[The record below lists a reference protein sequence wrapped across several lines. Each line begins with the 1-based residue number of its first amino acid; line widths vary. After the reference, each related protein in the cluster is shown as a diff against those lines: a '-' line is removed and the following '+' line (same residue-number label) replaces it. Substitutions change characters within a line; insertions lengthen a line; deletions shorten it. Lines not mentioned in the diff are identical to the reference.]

1 LTAIGVDASEGDFIL
16 AVNGEPT
23 DGMQDIYESLVDTV
37 GKQVRLKLNS
47 VPSEEGSRETVV
59 VPIGDETPLYY
70 YEWVQGNIEKI
81 SRATDGRVGY
91 IHIPDMQTQGMNEFV
106 RYFYPQLRK
115 EALIVDVRS
124 NGGGNV
130 SPILIE
136 RLRRE
141 AAMIG
146 IARNVAPEFDPGGL
160 LAGPK
165 VALIDEFSASDGDI
179 FAYRFRHY
187 NMGKLIGKRTWG
199 GVVGIR
205 GTLPIV
211 DGGFLM
217 RPEFSRYD
225 LAGTEWIMEG
235 VGVAPDIVVDN
246 DPAKEFE
253 GVDQQLNKAIEVI
266 LEELEEAPV
275 KIPPPPPYPV
285 K

>member
-1 LTAIGVDASEGDFIL
+1 
-16 AVNGEPT
+16 
-23 DGMQDIYESLVDTV
+23 MQDIYESLLGTVD
-37 GKQVRLKLNS
+37 KQVRLRLNS
-47 VPSEEGSRETVV
+47 TPTEEGSRETVV

-70 YEWVQGNIEKI
+70 YGWVQGNIEKV
-81 SRATDGRVGY
+81 SEATDGRVGY
-91 IHIPDMQTQGMNEFV
+91 IHIPDMGTGGMTEFV
-106 RYFYPQLRK
+106 RYFYPQMRR

-130 SPILIE
+130 SPIVIE

-146 IARNVAPEFDPGGL
+146 IARNVAPEFNPGGMQ
-160 LAGPK
+160 AGPK

-205 GTLPIV
+205 GSLPIV
-211 DGGFLM
+211 DGGSLQ

-225 LAGTEWIMEG
+225 LTGTEWVMEG
-235 VGVAPDIVVDN
+235 YGVDPDIFVDN
-246 DPAKEFE
+246 DPSKEYE
-253 GVDQQLNKAIEVI
+253 GVDEQLNKAIEVI
-266 LEELEEAPV
+266 LEELEASPV